1 MVNKHRIK
9 RQLKSIRRNIY
20 GLRRFMPYMKEIHQL
35 ELMVGPLGY
44 WKELQTYQLNTLVRN
59 GLKPEHKLLDLGCGP
74 LQGGVAFIK
83 YLDRNNYY
91 GIDIKQESIDAGIKQ
106 IKKYKLENK
115 QPVLFHSH
123 NFGSEHLNGT
133 KFDYIWASQILYYFD
148 DQKLSDLMEWLSK
161 VLEEDGKFLGD
172 VIGPKHYEFKFKE
185 HNWFL
190 HSTDSLTTIAA
201 NYNLRVR
208 NLGEIHQFGYP
219 GRLALK
225 TNHLHMISKS

>member
-1 MVNKHRIK
+1 MFDKHKIK
-9 RQLKSIRRNIY
+9 RKLRGIRRNIY
-20 GLRRFMPYMKEIHQL
+20 GLRRFLPYLKEIHHL

-44 WKELQTYQLNTLVRN
+44 WKELQNYQLNTLIKN
-59 GLKPEHKLLDLGCGP
+59 GLKPGHKLLDLGCGP

-91 GIDIKQESIDAGIKQ
+91 GIDIKQESIDAGVRQ

-123 NFGSEHLNGT
+123 NFGKEHLNGI

-148 DQKLSDLMEWLSK
+148 DQKLSALMEYLSN
-161 VLEEDGKFLGD
+161 VLAENGKFLGD

-190 HSTDSLTTIAA
+190 HTTDSLAAAAA

-219 GRLALK
+219 QRLALK